1 MIQGKD
7 MRRAFNGAGGN
18 VQLGGQDVFYNT
30 LSSTLNMY
38 DKSNLG
44 KLMNKNNWIRERMV
58 IVSDG
63 KRIVGD
69 QLKERVTKIEE
80 MMKSWYLYENGWF
93 YNPASEQRENRKSK
107 IIISFIYNFLK
118 FFSGFEMNKIFLIY
132 FDFFSGRWV
141 TSYPCFSE
149 F

>member
-1 MIQGKD
+1 MIRGKD
-7 MRRAFNGAGGN
+7 MRRAYNGTGGN
-18 VQLGGQDVFYNT
+18 VQLGGKNVFYDT
-30 LSSTLNMY
+30 LSSTLNIY

-44 KLMNKNNWIRERMV
+44 TLMNKSNWIRERMI

-93 YNPASEQRENRKSK
+93 YDPASEQRENKKSRDM
-107 IIISFIYNFLK
+107 
-118 FFSGFEMNKIFLIY
+118 FSYLCQIGNSYKPEEMDWFKWIGK
-132 FDFFSGRWV
+132 S
-141 TSYPCFSE
+141 TH
-149 F
+149 